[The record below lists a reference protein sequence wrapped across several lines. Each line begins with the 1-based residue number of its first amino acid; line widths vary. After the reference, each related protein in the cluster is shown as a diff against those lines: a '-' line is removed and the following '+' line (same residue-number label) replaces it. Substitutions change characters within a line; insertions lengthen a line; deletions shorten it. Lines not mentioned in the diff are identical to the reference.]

1 MAKRGESERDG
12 EDRKKKNKAKNSM
25 QFGKECCEKQAN
37 RK

>member
-1 MAKRGESERDG
+1 MAKKGESERDG
-12 EDRKKKNKAKNSM
+12 EDKKKAKNSM